1 MENLRSHSPSLSL
14 HLALFSGTRGRA
26 VLLCVHT
33 GHSSLLVSLCPIL
46 EPSLGIR
53 EKQRNDSRTPTPK
66 AVKPQVLVGLGPLDP
81 GNVYFPLSV
90 SVSQSITLHQASE
103 GKISCGLCC

>member
-1 MENLRSHSPSLSL
+1 M
-14 HLALFSGTRGRA
+14 
-26 VLLCVHT
+26 HT
-33 GHSSLLVSLCPIL
+33 GHSSLLVSLYPIL